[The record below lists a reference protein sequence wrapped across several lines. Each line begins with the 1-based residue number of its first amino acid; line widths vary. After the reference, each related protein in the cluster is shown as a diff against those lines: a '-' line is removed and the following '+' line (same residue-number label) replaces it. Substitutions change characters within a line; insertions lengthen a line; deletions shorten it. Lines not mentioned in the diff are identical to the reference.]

1 MMRKQFFPLLLAM
14 AAAGVAAQQP
24 DEAGLSARRL
34 YYLGAPV
41 EKSAGTESQ
50 SSAHAQTKPAAKPKP
65 AEAAQAK
72 PVKPVERPAVKSSG
86 KASSVQTGVVPAS
99 DKKPRLGLRYN
110 ILKVDPKG
118 RTEPRE
124 VDPDTAF
131 HEGDC
136 VAIRFTPNRSGYLYV
151 FNQGSTGQWQA
162 LLPSSEMPEESNV
175 VQAFRSVT
183 VPENYCFLFDA
194 NPGAERL
201 VVIISDSKKDIE
213 ELNGLIRGNKK
224 GDPPQPA
231 GAEETPPSKPKPGEM
246 LLAANL
252 NARINSLAG
261 AMQARDLKVQ
271 KVVQP
276 MSREEPPHSVYVV
289 AANYRD
295 QDLFLHEIRLKHE

>member
-1 MMRKQFFPLLLAM
+1 MPKRFFPLLLAL
-14 AAAGVAAQQP
+14 AASSVVAQQP

-34 YYLGAPV
+34 YYLGAPS
-41 EKSAGTESQ
+41 EKPSGAESQ
-50 SSAHAQTKPAAKPKP
+50 GPAQAKPAAKPKP
-65 AEAAQAK
+65 AETAQAK
-72 PVKPVERPAVKSSG
+72 AAKPVEKPVAKSSS
-86 KASSVQTGVVPAS
+86 KASSIQADVVPVS

-136 VAIRFTPNRSGYLYV
+136 VAIRFTPNRGGYLYV

-162 LLPSSEMPEESNV
+162 LLPSAEMPEESNV

-194 NPGAERL
+194 NPGTERL
-201 VVIISDSKKDIE
+201 VVIISDSKKDVE
-213 ELNGLIRGNKK
+213 ELNGLIRGKNKS
-224 GDPPQPA
+224 GPPQPA
-231 GAEETPPSKPKPGEM
+231 GAEETPPAKAKQGEM

-295 QDLFLHEIRLKHE
+295 QDLFLHEIKLRHE